1 MNKMPLTIL
10 AATLLSLS
18 AGAALAGDGNPIA
31 GKRKSEDCGDCHGPT
46 GAGDGDTIPA
56 IAGISV
62 EKFTQ
67 AMQDFETGVRKKSPM
82 MTKQGKRLSDQDI
95 ADLAAYYATLKP

>member
-1 MNKMPLTIL
+1 MNKLPLLTLASALLAFSAAGAL
-10 AATLLSLS
+10 AA
-18 AGAALAGDGNPIA
+18 DGNPIA

-46 GAGDGDTIPA
+46 GAGDGDTIPQ
-56 IAGISV
+56 IAGLPV
-62 EKFTQ
+62 EKFVK
-67 AMQDFETGVRKKSPM
+67 AMQDFESGVRKKSPM